1 MLYLSHREFRFIKK
15 HPVITICRLWRVL
28 FLSSVLNLL
37 FWIWSLPNTRAEHEP
52 NGASTTANA
61 LIRPAFGCSYPL
73 IRKKWFA
80 KMQFKQLRIKAER
93 FDDYFHDT
101 CLISKKDMIAFM
113 QANTSYQLKDAIKN
127 CCADTH
133 VFTEK
138 KRIAVSKISQKLS
151 TMLFQRVR
159 WQNCLR
165 CITENFRII
174 IHKYILRL

>member
-1 MLYLSHREFRFIKK
+1 
-15 HPVITICRLWRVL
+15 
-28 FLSSVLNLL
+28 
-37 FWIWSLPNTRAEHEP
+37 
-52 NGASTTANA
+52 
-61 LIRPAFGCSYPL
+61 
-73 IRKKWFA
+73 
-80 KMQFKQLRIKAER
+80 MQFKQLRIKAER

-101 CLISKKDMIAFM
+101 CLISKKDIIAFM

-159 WQNCLR
+159 
-165 CITENFRII
+165 
-174 IHKYILRL
+174 